1 MRGELEIVCFY
12 FLSSLA
18 HIKFAK
24 PAAALPTGSVKK
36 TSPKVAG
43 DGSYGR
49 SRQSFIVAGGNVVHT
64 GDEVNS
70 EEEVILSAFSHYLAQ
85 YVAAVSCCT
94 TSSVLAVVFSPLC
107 SIIPRVLMKCA
118 MHIILQNK
126 LSTMESQASSTY
138 STAATNSLLTS
149 SELQLKTRLLRIVV
163 AVQQSTSVSIQSSEI
178 EPEAKRKLQDVLTEE
193 FERLRRYITLFDMP
207 LPELKVYLRGN
218 FEEYS
223 KEEIKVLWF
232 KSTDRLAETAFEDI
246 WREIESSANKRGS
259 ATNVSFATNY
269 GRK

>member
-1 MRGELEIVCFY
+1 
-12 FLSSLA
+12 
-18 HIKFAK
+18 
-24 PAAALPTGSVKK
+24 
-36 TSPKVAG
+36 
-43 DGSYGR
+43 
-49 SRQSFIVAGGNVVHT
+49 
-64 GDEVNS
+64 
-70 EEEVILSAFSHYLAQ
+70 
-85 YVAAVSCCT
+85 
-94 TSSVLAVVFSPLC
+94 
-107 SIIPRVLMKCA
+107 

-126 LSTMESQASSTY
+126 LNTMESQASSTY
-138 STAATNSLLTS
+138 STAATNSLLSS

-163 AVQQSTSVSIQSSEI
+163 AIQQSTSVSIQSSEV

-246 WREIESSANKRGS
+246 WREIEASASKRGS
-259 ATNVSFATNY
+259 ASNVSFATSY
-269 GRK
+269 SRK